1 MDYRFSERRRAPPA
15 EPVETPANA
24 EIEKSPQLTGA
35 ESEVLWCLFKHGP
48 TWDGN
53 IPSKTGRTDLVS
65 KGLVAQAEGW
75 NWLTTEGVTLALA
88 RGLHLRKGF

>member
-1 MDYRFSERRRAPPA
+1 MALQELDYRFSPRKKKVDDDGAA
-15 EPVETPANA
+15 
-24 EIEKSPQLTGA
+24 KSPQLTGA

-75 NWLTTEGVTLALA
+75 NWLTTEGVTIALA
-88 RGLHLRKGF
+88 RGLHFRKGM